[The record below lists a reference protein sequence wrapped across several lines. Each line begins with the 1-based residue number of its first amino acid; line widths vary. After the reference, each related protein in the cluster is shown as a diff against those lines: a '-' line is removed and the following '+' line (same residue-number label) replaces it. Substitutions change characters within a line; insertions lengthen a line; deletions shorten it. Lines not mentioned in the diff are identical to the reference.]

1 MNNQRFKLNAV
12 KAVIFLSMLNNLPHA
27 ANLYHL
33 SYEGFKIGSVW
44 DLFTQ
49 TGIQSLMVVAVIDLT
64 LIILVNYGHKK
75 EDARTAAVFAWI
87 LFVVNVL
94 VGDVVHDVFNYAY
107 TFFDPTLLTKLLGK
121 ILFSGIFSFTL
132 HYFSYLHVRL
142 VTEEQERATQ
152 NQELADIKQEQS
164 KLQALLEQLKTK
176 ESAWVEFNKS
186 VDQFKEEAAH
196 YKKLYETDLLKRT
209 FFKADGTSELC
220 ESIKAVNGR
229 MNGLGDAEKEHH
241 YREQKLSISKLEL
254 IIKP

>member
-1 MNNQRFKLNAV
+1 MNKHKFALSAV

-94 VGDVVHDVFNYAY
+94 VGDVVHDLFNYSY
-107 TFFDPTLLTKLLGK
+107 TFKDPTLLTKLFGK
-121 ILFSGIFSFTL
+121 VLFSGIFSFTL

-142 VTEEQERATQ
+142 VNEEQEKATI
-152 NQELADIKQEQS
+152 NQEVTNIKQEQS
-164 KLQALLEQLKTK
+164 KLESLLEQVKLN
-176 ESAWVEFNKS
+176 ESALAEYDNAITHARN
-186 VDQFKEEAAH
+186 EAAH
-196 YKKLYETDLLKRT
+196 YRKLYETDLLKRT

-241 YREQKLSISKLEL
+241 YREQKTRISKLEL
-254 IIKP
+254 A

>member
-1 MNNQRFKLNAV
+1 MKKLQDHKFALMAV

-87 LFVVNVL
+87 LFLVNVL
-94 VGDVVHDVFNYAY
+94 VGDVVRDLFNYAY
-107 TFFDPTLLTKLLGK
+107 TFSDPTLLTKLFGK
-121 ILFSGIFSFTL
+121 VLFSGIFSFTL

-142 VTEEQERATQ
+142 INEEQARAMEEEEVT
-152 NQELADIKQEQS
+152 NIKQEQS
-164 KLQALLEQLKTK
+164 RLEALLEQVKFS
-176 ESAWVEFNKS
+176 ESTRAEYDKALENASNEVIK
-186 VDQFKEEAAH
+186 
-196 YKKLYETDLLKRT
+196 YRTLYQTDLLKRT
-209 FFKADGTSELC
+209 FFKADGSSELC
-220 ESIKAVNGR
+220 ESVKSVNGR
-229 MNGLGDAEKEHH
+229 MNGLPESEKEHH
-241 YREQKLSISKLEL
+241 YRELQKELEL
-254 IIKP
+254 INS